1 MVVDITWQCELNEGI
16 HARPAGHIARLCNT
30 FQADIVWQNTRTQLE
45 ANAKSA
51 LSLVATDTL
60 LDDNCRVTLSGPDAP
75 AAAAALQG
83 LLYRLSA
90 FNLEQESGNGLVA
103 GSLPRCLH
111 ELHPQ
116 YLCGIRISAGIA
128 VTKPFFMTGVTFT
141 ELLAR
146 SPADPF
152 NPESEKQRLSK
163 GLDDLRIAKMAA
175 LDKADGIEYD
185 LIEAHLSFIT
195 DSAFQ
200 ERMIGYLDDHTNA
213 WSAIVRSAIDFSAIL
228 ERSSSHYIQ
237 ERTLDLLD
245 IATQLLNGIYGE
257 QSLVQNLLLPDV
269 PVIVFASSLT
279 PSQFLAI
286 NKTHLAGL
294 VLSSTGAT
302 SHTAILAR
310 SLGIP
315 ALADIDFATLTL
327 SPRQDIVLDGD
338 QGILVTALDEK
349 IRRYYRHEMNV
360 QQQMRQKLQEFALLP
375 SVTADGHHISIAA
388 NSASVEEAQTAFAN
402 GAEGIGLFRSE
413 MAFMARETPPD
424 YPELEALYHSVVTLA
439 AGKTVVFRTFDIGGD
454 KPVAWLA
461 SGREDNPA
469 LGYRAVRSYPQHRQL
484 FAMQLKAI
492 LSASARGKAK
502 ILLPMIARI
511 EEVLWCREVL
521 ASVKQEMRNEG
532 LPFDH
537 EIELG
542 IMLEVP
548 AVLFAIAGMAE
559 QVDFFSL
566 GSNDLAQ
573 YFFAADRGNPR
584 VSEVYD
590 NYAPAF
596 LRAMHQ
602 AVTDVHRAGKRIA
615 LCGELATDNALFPLL
630 VGMGFDELS
639 MSASAIP
646 AVKHALKSLNFTH
659 CQALARQ
666 ISLTHYA
673 AQAAALL
680 QSAATKSHTGKPL
693 LTPETILW
701 ELDAADKNEVI
712 KKMVDNLWLHQR
724 TDCRD
729 KLCQDIWARELP
741 FPTVAG
747 SGFAIPHAR
756 TDAIHDSTISVATL
770 RQPVSWGGV
779 PVDKVFMLTISQA
792 AAENEHMKYF
802 STLARMLM
810 NEEFVAKAQ
819 SVATPEALCDLI
831 ISALS
836 CE

>member
-1 MVVDITWQCELNEGI
+1 MVVEITWQCELNEGI

-30 FQADIVWQNTRTQLE
+30 FEAEMVWHNTRTQLE
-45 ANAKSA
+45 ASAKSA

-60 LDDNCRVTLSGPDAP
+60 RDDICLITVSGSDAP
-75 AAAAALQG
+75 AAAAALKG
-83 LLYRLSA
+83 LLYRLPE
-90 FNLEQESGNGLVA
+90 FNLEQESEHALVA
-103 GSLPRCLH
+103 GSLPRCLL
-111 ELHPQ
+111 ELRPL
-116 YLCGIRISAGIA
+116 YLCGIRISVGIA
-128 VTKPFFMTGVTFT
+128 VAKPCFMAGVTFT
-141 ELLAR
+141 ELLGR
-146 SPADPF
+146 SPTDAFSPQ
-152 NPESEKQRLSK
+152 SEKRRLAE
-163 GLDDLRIAKMAA
+163 GLENLRRTKMAA
-175 LDKADGIEYD
+175 LAQAEGIEYD

-195 DSAFQ
+195 DSAF
-200 ERMIGYLDDHTNA
+200 EASMIGYLDEHRNA
-213 WSAIVRSAIDFSAIL
+213 WSAIVRSAMDFSAIL

-245 IATQLLNGIYGE
+245 IATQLLTGIYGE
-257 QSLVQNLLLPDV
+257 QSLAQNFLMPDE
-269 PVIVFASSLT
+269 PVIVFASALT

-315 ALADIDFATLTL
+315 ALADIDFSALTL
-327 SPRQDIVLDGD
+327 PPNQDIVLDSD
-338 QGILVTALDEK
+338 QGILITVLDEK
-349 IRRYYRHEMNV
+349 IQRYYRHEIDV
-360 QQQMRQKLQEFALLP
+360 QQQMRQKIQEFAQLP
-375 SVTADGHHISIAA
+375 SVTADGHHIGIAA
-388 NSASVEEAQTAFAN
+388 NIASVEEAQVAFAN
-402 GAEGIGLFRSE
+402 GAEAIGLFRSE

-439 AGKTVVFRTFDIGGD
+439 AGRPVVFRTFDIGGD
-454 KPVAWLA
+454 KPVSWLA

-492 LSASARGKAK
+492 LSASAIGDAR
-502 ILLPMIARI
+502 ILLPMIARP
-511 EEVLWCREVL
+511 EEVIWCREVL
-521 ASVKQEMRNEG
+521 EAVKQEMRDAG
-532 LPFDH
+532 HPFNPAV
-537 EIELG
+537 ELG

-548 AVLFAIAGMAE
+548 SVLFAIADMAE
-559 QVDFFSL
+559 HVDFFSL

-584 VSEVYD
+584 VSAVYD

-596 LRAMHQ
+596 LRAMQQ

-615 LCGELATDNALFPLL
+615 LCGELAADNALLPLL
-630 VGMGFDELS
+630 VGIGFDELS
-639 MSASAIP
+639 MSGSAIP
-646 AVKHALKSLNFTH
+646 AVKHALKSLNFTR
-659 CQALARQ
+659 CQGLARQ
-666 ISLTHYA
+666 INLTHYS

-680 QSAATKSHTGKPL
+680 QSAAATKSHTGKPL

-729 KLCQDIWARELP
+729 KLCQDIWAREIP
-741 FPTVAG
+741 FPTVVG

-810 NEEFVAKAQ
+810 NDEFVVKAQ
-819 SVATPEALCDLI
+819 RVATPEALCDLI

-836 CE
+836 C